1 MIITGRLI
9 TGLVS
14 GIFCCATPT
23 YVLEVVPLSLRGTFG
38 SGFQV
43 FVVIGIL
50 LSSIF
55 GMQVEWQMLAFLSSI
70 SSIIMPIALY
80 FCPESPIHLF
90 NKKGATKET
99 LNALKRLR
107 SESSQID
114 AEFEEISKTPS
125 ERQPMILSWEQI
137 KTPNVYYPLFY
148 VCGMLF
154 FQQASGVN
162 AVVFNELDIFDLS
175 GIKLDSNYCAIIL
188 NTVVVV
194 VTVGSASISDKFGRK
209 VLLFVSG
216 VGNTLSLFSLSVFF
230 YLSDKNSNFGQNY
243 GWIALLSTIA
253 YLSCFAIGYGP
264 IPWAIAPEMSP
275 YFARGFITAAGTFIN
290 WATCFLV
297 TKEFEKMEHLLTP
310 AGSFAFFTIISF
322 IGMLFTSFV
331 LPETKG
337 KSIEEIQALFNKKAK
352 PEKQTISTI
361 HLDSL
366 DIPSTIEKGRSKK
379 DSNI

>member
-1 MIITGRLI
+1 
-9 TGLVS
+9 
-14 GIFCCATPT
+14 
-23 YVLEVVPLSLRGTFG
+23 
-38 SGFQV
+38 
-43 FVVIGIL
+43 
-50 LSSIF
+50 
-55 GMQVEWQMLAFLSSI
+55 MQVEWQMLAFLSSI

-216 VGNTLSLFSLSVFF
+216 K
-230 YLSDKNSNFGQNY
+230 Y
-243 GWIALLSTIA
+243 
-253 YLSCFAIGYGP
+253 
-264 IPWAIAPEMSP
+264 
-275 YFARGFITAAGTFIN
+275 
-290 WATCFLV
+290 
-297 TKEFEKMEHLLTP
+297 
-310 AGSFAFFTIISF
+310 
-322 IGMLFTSFV
+322 
-331 LPETKG
+331 
-337 KSIEEIQALFNKKAK
+337 
-352 PEKQTISTI
+352 
-361 HLDSL
+361 
-366 DIPSTIEKGRSKK
+366 
-379 DSNI
+379 